1 MQLTVLAKD
10 LGAALDVVMPAV
22 SSRGMMPILSAVK
35 LSVNADGVSLFAT
48 DMETFIQHR
57 IAAEVGADGV
67 CCVDARKLAEICKVA
82 DGDAPMTLS
91 RSPFGVRVETPAG
104 AYDLTTY
111 AVDDFP
117 DAPAVTDAAEF
128 DVSGP
133 ALAMALD
140 AVQCAIPTKD
150 PRRVLQGVHVLVGDG
165 KCQLTATDGRRL
177 ARSVIEAETGEAEFI
192 WPARGIAGV
201 CKLAGDAGQ
210 LHLAVAG
217 AQIIARWGAT
227 VYMTSRIEGQYPK
240 ADAVI
245 PKQTKY
251 TAEIQPLALVQAL
264 RRAAPLA
271 EEKHHAAIVTLDKG
285 GSRIATQSFETGQF
299 DGVFPLPW
307 EHEPLKIAFD
317 TALMLSVLKAM
328 VAEKMTMRIKDNASP
343 VVFEDAGREGT
354 LWLIMPVRMADLA
367 KAEKEGEAA

>member
-22 SSRGMMPILSAVK
+22 STRGMMPILSAVK
-35 LSVNADGVSLFAT
+35 LSANAEGVSLFAT

-57 IAAEVGADGV
+57 IAAEVGAAGV

-91 RSPFGVRVETPAG
+91 RSTFGVRVETPAG
-104 AYDLTTY
+104 SYDLTAYQT
-111 AVDDFP
+111 DDFP
-117 DAPAVTDAAEF
+117 DAPAVSGGAEF

-140 AVQCAIPTKD
+140 AVACAIPTKD

-177 ARSVIEAETGEAEFI
+177 ARTVIEAETGEAEFI

-227 VYMTSRIEGQYPK
+227 VYITARIEGQYPK
-240 ADAVI
+240 ADQVI
-245 PKQTKY
+245 PKQAKY
-251 TAEIQPLALVQAL
+251 TAEVQPLALLHAL
-264 RRAAPLA
+264 RRAAPMA
-271 EEKHHAAIVTLDKG
+271 EEKHHSALITFDRS
-285 GSRIATQSFETGQF
+285 GSRIAAQGFSAGQF
-299 DGVFPLPW
+299 DGVFPIEW
-307 EHEPLKIAFD
+307 EYEPLKLAVN
-317 TALMLSVLKAM
+317 TALVLSVLKAM
-328 VAEKMTMRIKDNASP
+328 TAEKITMRIRDNASP
-343 VVFEDAGREGT
+343 VVFEDAGRDGT
-354 LWLIMPVRMADLA
+354 IWLIMPVRLADLA
-367 KAEKEGEAA
+367 KAEGEESA